1 MHTSAAHPIAQAHR
15 NPHGNLLSA
24 HGTRHHAHPFLTLD
38 VLSAAISMRRRGPAA
53 GMPQPTYVGG
63 PSLCQQKAQT
73 GPGGWKAC
81 RNVISMRK
89 RGLAAGKP
97 QSTYV
102 GRPLAVQSVCADRA
116 RWLESHNVP
125 TKDAPKGQHFHLH
138 TQTTCVC
145 KYKLFKVY

>member
-73 GPGGWKAC
+73 GPGSWKVFC
-81 RNVISMRK
+81 V
-89 RGLAAGKP
+89 
-97 QSTYV
+97 YV
-102 GRPLAVQSVCADRA
+102 YIVLYA
-116 RWLESHNVP
+116 
-125 TKDAPKGQHFHLH
+125 
-138 TQTTCVC
+138 C
-145 KYKLFKVY
+145 KYECKYVCYTKHVWVNINQNQRLNYTGLDSFTQDACAVRQPSARPKPSLK